1 MSRQLPPPDYA
12 QPVYRNFKETV
23 PVGASSFRVSVPRSY
38 TSVRLPN
45 GQTLHRHFRFS
56 ELNVT
61 PGFFSQR
68 AMVIGVDGDG
78 TVEPAE
84 TDLALRFALGFTC
97 PESLYFSERANGLL
111 VESPFDQL
119 NREMTLQEFVSGL
132 NAHFAA
138 LTPVGFRRP
147 PVFFDWVDLS
157 WYRTQ
162 GQPDEPQQV
171 AHDSADQVR
180 AGHDVGE
187 LALSELYYGVEEE
200 DLGPFFD
207 ALPASAR
214 RLTGVNNYL
223 LPTTLETEDSAE
235 LLNNVRIRIHI
246 APNVAASFSSETQL
260 RVLGFTAEQ
269 VGGRGLKKRFH
280 LKNRALQGSDYI
292 VLTGLLPPLVILR
305 ATSGRVFCKP
315 AKNVHVFD
323 WETVTFPAGA
333 FSENTR
339 VHAVVRAAMDPALES
354 AGLRFPQLRYDGVTG
369 KFRFEHP
376 PNDRLFL
383 FLECDDRLSER
394 LGFGPVGRITRY
406 LLNSV
411 VRDGTSTLDAES
423 LSKALAFDAGMCL
436 VTLDEASGNDTYGV
450 GEFVMTTL
458 WPTASGTFSM
468 SDKFSRPAYLP
479 TVSGAG
485 KRQDLIEVAF
495 TVSTLKSESTR
506 IPLCWPISFCVE
518 GTLEGT
524 TV

>member
-1 MSRQLPPPDYA
+1 MYHRLPLRDFA
-12 QPVYRNFKETV
+12 QPVYRNFKENV
-23 PVGASSFRVSVPRSY
+23 PVGGSSFKVSVPRSY
-38 TSVRLPN
+38 TTVRLPN
-45 GQTLHRHFRFS
+45 GETLQRQFRFT

-68 AMVIGVDGDG
+68 ALVIGVDGDG

-84 TDLALRFALGFTC
+84 TDLTLRFALGFTC
-97 PESLYFSERANGLL
+97 TESLYFSERANGLL

-119 NREMTLQEFVSGL
+119 NREMTLQDFVSGL

-162 GQPDEPQQV
+162 GQPDEAQQV
-171 AHDSADQVR
+171 DHNSADQV
-180 AGHDVGE
+180 GDGLDVGE
-187 LALSELYYGVEEE
+187 LALSELYYGVEEG
-200 DLGPFFD
+200 DLGPFFN

-223 LPTTLETEDSAE
+223 LPTTLETEDPDE
-235 LLNNVRIRIHI
+235 LLNNVRIRIHV
-246 APNVAASFSSETQL
+246 APNVTASFSSETQL
-260 RVLGFTAEQ
+260 RVLGFTPEH

-292 VLTGLLPPLVILR
+292 VLTGSLPPLVLLK
-305 ATSGRVFCKP
+305 ATTGRVFCKS

-333 FSENTR
+333 FTENAR
-339 VHAVVRAAMDPALES
+339 VHAAVRAAMDPALER
-354 AGLRFPQLRYDGVTG
+354 AGLRFPQLRFDAVTE

-376 PNDRLFL
+376 PNDRLSL

-394 LGFGPVGRITRY
+394 LGYGPVGRITRF

-411 VRDGTSTLDAES
+411 VRDGTSAVDAES

-436 VTLDEASGNDTYGV
+436 VTLDEASGNDTFGV
-450 GEFVMTTL
+450 TEFVMTTL
-458 WPTASGTFSM
+458 WPTSSGTFRM
-468 SDKFSRPAYLP
+468 SDKFSRPAFLP
-479 TVSGAG
+479 TVGGFSR
-485 KRQDLIEVAF
+485 RQDLIELAF
-495 TVSTLKSESTR
+495 TVSTLKTESALV
-506 IPLCWPISFCVE
+506 PLNWPISFCAE
-518 GTLEGT
+518 GTLEGMP
-524 TV
+524 V